1 MRRIYLLIASAVLVL
16 DQITKWLVAGRFTF
30 DTSVTVIPGLF
41 SLVRVE
47 NRGVAFGMLSGV
59 SSGIALTFIILVSVA
74 TLGVIGY
81 LLWRSDDS
89 RWHSGI
95 ALALILGGATGNLI
109 DRIARG
115 RVVDFLDFYFRD
127 YHWPAFN
134 VADSAIVV
142 GAGLL
147 IIDLFWGKVPQAPPR
162 HESASN

>member
-1 MRRIYLLIASAVLVL
+1 MRRTYLLIASAVLVL
-16 DQITKWLVAGRFTF
+16 DRITKWIVAGRFSLE
-30 DTSVTVIPGLF
+30 TSVTVIPGLF

-59 SSGIALTFIILVSVA
+59 RSGLALTLIIFVSVA
-74 TLGVIGY
+74 ALGVICF
-81 LLWRSDDS
+81 LLWKNDASAWRT
-89 RWHSGI
+89 GI
-95 ALALILGGATGNLI
+95 ALALILGGAAGNLI
-109 DRIARG
+109 DRVARG

-134 VADSAIVV
+134 IADCAIVV

-147 IIDLFWGKVPQAPPR
+147 IIDLFLGKMPQAPPR